1 MANYSLVINSKFKP
15 FSYQE
20 LLAPALMSTQA
31 HQELEEAYTD
41 MSIKANIWDQM
52 ADEVRDKKT
61 HTIYKRY
68 ADDLEAKAQSLARY
82 GISPSSRQ
90 DLLTMRSRYAK
101 EITPIETAYKRRE
114 ADIAVQREAKLK
126 DPSHFFGRNANEV
139 SLDEYLDN
147 PSLDVI
153 SENYSG
159 MLLKQQVLQDVNNL
173 KTSLMKKGALTKMGL
188 PYQYEQLLQYGATID
203 QVLDAIRRDK
213 NALPILL
220 ASVDKVM
227 EASGIRKWKSM
238 NGDWAN
244 NDLYKQA
251 EAWAMEGLFGAIG
264 TSEVKHF
271 TDTYSMND
279 ALNANSQARDFQY
292 NMKEKTIMAAL
303 AAAEADK
310 KNLKRIALSGIS
322 FLKESGKDASLL
334 NTLMSFK
341 GGTQGIKASIFGKK
355 GDVNALKVY
364 EEYRKA
370 GVSNLSANERRTI
383 EEEATKAAKAEW
395 EKKWGTNI
403 PKSQQTAAA
412 NALNTLIKQKTNAG
426 YIKASQQ
433 KILNKYGVKEVI
445 NKEQYDALKA
455 INYNGE
461 QLLSINQLKEAV
473 NNLVL
478 QKQYY
483 STNMANYDIPSSKI
497 IDELLYLEENDLGN
511 GMVYKMKQD
520 GSKGSAVKIKDLD
533 LKTNSNADGNTI
545 SDIMYGS
552 EVPGMVIM
560 QIGSNRYYVDPNV
573 LGSEY
578 DALINK
584 SREELKNADIT
595 DRTVS
600 ITAGIANLLNSYNQV
615 APQTS
620 SQVQ

>member
-1 MANYSLVINSKFKP
+1 
-15 FSYQE
+15 
-20 LLAPALMSTQA
+20 
-31 HQELEEAYTD
+31 
-41 MSIKANIWDQM
+41 
-52 ADEVRDKKT
+52 
-61 HTIYKRY
+61 
-68 ADDLEAKAQSLARY
+68 
-82 GISPSSRQ
+82 
-90 DLLTMRSRYAK
+90 
-101 EITPIETAYKRRE
+101 
-114 ADIAVQREAKLK
+114 
-126 DPSHFFGRNANEV
+126 
-139 SLDEYLDN
+139 
-147 PSLDVI
+147 
-153 SENYSG
+153 
-159 MLLKQQVLQDVNNL
+159 
-173 KTSLMKKGALTKMGL
+173 
-188 PYQYEQLLQYGATID
+188 
-203 QVLDAIRRDK
+203 
-213 NALPILL
+213 
-220 ASVDKVM
+220 M
-227 EASGIRKWKSM
+227 EASGIRNWKSM

-251 EAWAMEGLFGAIG
+251 EAWAMEGLFGSIG

-279 ALNANSQARDFQY
+279 ALNANSQAREY
-292 NMKEKTIMAAL
+292 HYKMKEMAIKNAL
-303 AAAEADK
+303 AAAKADEEA
-310 KNLKRIALSGIS
+310 LQRIALSGTS
-322 FLKESGKDASLL
+322 FLKESGKDTSLL

-355 GDVNALKVY
+355 GDVNALKVF
-364 EEYRKA
+364 EEYSKA
-370 GVSNLSANERRTI
+370 GASNISANERRAI

-395 EKKWGTNI
+395 EKRWGTNI
-403 PKSQQTAAA
+403 PKSQQAAAA
-412 NALNTLIKQKTNAG
+412 NALNTLIRQKTNAG

-461 QLLSINQLKEAV
+461 QLLSINQLIGAV

-497 IDELLYLEENDLGN
+497 INELLYLEENDLGN
-511 GMVYKMKQD
+511 GIVYKMKQD

-533 LKTNSNADGNTI
+533 LKTNSNTDGNTI
-545 SDIMYGS
+545 SDIMYGP

-578 DALINK
+578 DALINQ
-584 SREELKNADIT
+584 SREALKDADIT

-615 APQTS
+615 ASQTS
-620 SQVQ
+620 SKVQ